1 MRSTHTRRSC
11 MVWVFRKSISISIFQ
26 VCVPYRVK
34 EPGFLGGKQRKLKQK
49 AFGMFSRMRSEGF
62 SFWVDVFARR
72 CFCFRHRSQVPATV
86 RKSATV
92 RNCLR
97 ATGLEAAI
105 PMRGVLHKLQNTMRL
120 QQQCNAKSYLTQRFQ
135 CELELPVAKHN
146 KTRTHRSPKTHE
158 SHSSNAQFS
167 NDFPHIFEIAARAIY
182 FSAPTNA
189 RLNEKNHGLR
199 AFPPPQPLE
208 NKHFVR
214 YFLQTSTLPRSETSV
229 SYETSSKI
237 HC

>member
-72 CFCFRHRSQVPATV
+72 CFCFHHRSQVPATV

-120 QQQCNAKSYLTQRFQ
+120 QQQCNAKSYFTQRFQ

-167 NDFPHIFEIAARAIY
+167 NDFPHIFEIAARANLL
-182 FSAPTNA
+182 FSPHQRTIKRKKSWFESFPSSPT
-189 RLNEKNHGLR
+189 
-199 AFPPPQPLE
+199 
-208 NKHFVR
+208 
-214 YFLQTSTLPRSETSV
+214 S
-229 SYETSSKI
+229 
-237 HC
+237 